1 MVRIPS
7 GTAFSSQP
15 ASQRY
20 FFACVYHTKFLYFL
34 FSSLS
39 RVCVCVSVFVRAF
52 VCWIITSFF
61 FFLFC
66 AKNCAAAAEFNCAT
80 TKLDQ
85 HLQYGHFF
93 SGLEGRIRR
102 GKRNRRVIFPEGL
115 MEVVRVV
122 GGTGFRDGGFEA
134 LYLAFNG
141 GIRLSLPSVW
151 GANQIGS
158 ANMARR
164 TLPERLA
171 VHQHP
176 TSRGTLGGLDSITA
190 NQPVEQKHSFS
201 SNLGAVPKDF
211 AHCFDRFPPQSH
223 FRHQQLVP
231 DCYRTAHAHTPSERQ
246 TKTPK

>member
-15 ASQRY
+15 ASDTSSPVFTTPNSFT
-20 FFACVYHTKFLYFL
+20 FFFPL
-34 FSSLS
+34 SL
-39 RVCVCVSVFVRAF
+39 VCVCEC
-52 VCWIITSFF
+52 VCARVCLLDYN
-61 FFLFC
+61 FFLFLSVLR
-66 AKNCAAAAEFNCAT
+66 K
-80 TKLDQ
+80 KLCCGGGIQLRDNQ
-85 HLQYGHFF
+85 IRSTLAIRPLF

-115 MEVVRVV
+115 MDVVRVV
-122 GGTGFRDGGFEA
+122 GATGFRDGGFEA

-190 NQPVEQKHSFS
+190 NQPVEQKLSFS
-201 SNLGAVPKDF
+201 SKLGAVPKDY

-223 FRHQQLVP
+223 L
-231 DCYRTAHAHTPSERQ
+231 
-246 TKTPK
+246 